1 MRGRSRAL
9 VALLAILLLPACVMP
24 RGGGG
29 GRWEPGDGSTQDQR
43 ATIRVENRSW
53 NEVTVYAM
61 RSTQRIRLGNVPG
74 VSTRTFN
81 IPQGLVGQGTSL
93 RFQADPIGSDRAP
106 ISQEIFVNAGDEVQM
121 YVPPS

>member
-1 MRGRSRAL
+1 MRGTLRMVS
-9 VALLAILLLPACVMP
+9 LLTLLSLLPACVMP

-29 GRWEPGDGSTQDQR
+29 GRWEPGEGATQDRR
-43 ATIRVENRSW
+43 ATLRVENRSW
-53 NEVTVYAM
+53 NEVVVYAI

-81 IPQGLVGQGTSL
+81 IPESLVGGGTTL
-93 RFQADPIGSDRAP
+93 RFQADPIGSSQAP
-106 ISQEIFVNAGDEVQM
+106 VSHEITVNAGDQVQL